1 MVVNPP
7 TKQLNRESTLA
18 HQTSGNKQFVK
29 SLNRALK
36 AFGFYG
42 RNYII
47 EAGKLTGFERFVSN
61 KKSICNLFSLFKGVW
76 VNSRSHKLRRLCGKV
91 NLIRTAKVRC
101 KNSVDNFIALNH
113 QFRLSVTI
121 ATELY
126 LLPFFYSLTHV
137 PVPFFWCNT
146 VPEV

>member
-1 MVVNPP
+1 M
-7 TKQLNRESTLA
+7 
-18 HQTSGNKQFVK
+18 
-29 SLNRALK
+29 NRALK

-47 EAGKLTGFERFVSN
+47 EAGKLTGFERFVRN
-61 KKSICNLFSLFKGVW
+61 KRFICNLFSLFKGVW

-126 LLPFFYSLTHV
+126 LLPFFCSLTHV
-137 PVPFFWCNT
+137 PVPFFLVQYSSRSLIIQCPSLFGTNFFFFQQYNFLLICS
-146 VPEV
+146 E